1 MTTVFVTGSTGRAG
15 TYIVRD
21 LLAHDYDVV
30 GVDTKPPGGST
41 AIRSQTYTFKIVD
54 VTDFGQV
61 VSAMKGCE
69 AVIHMAAIPNPNKA
83 PEHEV
88 FRINMLANW
97 NVLEAAEVL
106 GIEKIVMA
114 SSVNAV
120 GAGFSKGITPRPYFP
135 IDEDHPT
142 FAEDGYALSKWLG
155 EEMGEA
161 FVRRRPGKV
170 QIASMRF
177 HGLKS
182 KERQKELNAA
192 PELSDAFGNSA
203 KSFWGWTDIAEAAR
217 ACVQAIEVDF
227 EGHEAFFING
237 EDSSA
242 VEPTEELIKKVYPE
256 AEIRSPMPGHTS
268 AISVEKAK
276 RILGW
281 KPEATWRDA

>member
-1 MTTVFVTGSTGRAG
+1 MP
-15 TYIVRD
+15 D
-21 LLAHDYDVV
+21 DVV
-30 GVDTKPPGGST
+30 GVDANPPGGTT
-41 AIRSQTYTFKIVD
+41 AISSLGYTFKSVD

-61 VSAMKGCE
+61 LSTMKGCQ
-69 AVIHMAAIPNPNKA
+69 AVIHMAAIPNPRNV
-83 PEHEV
+83 PEHEM
-88 FRINMLANW
+88 FRINMMSNW
-97 NVLEAAEVL
+97 NVLEAAELL
-106 GIEKIVMA
+106 GIEKIAMA
-114 SSVNAV
+114 SSINAV

-135 IDEDHPT
+135 VDEDHPT

-155 EEMGEA
+155 EEMGET

-182 KERQKELNAA
+182 KERQQEMRADREL
-192 PELSDAFGNSA
+192 EDAYGQSA

-217 ACVQAIEVDF
+217 ACVLAIEVNF

-237 EDSSA
+237 EDTSA
-242 VEPTEELIKKVYPE
+242 DEPTEELIKKVYPE
-256 AEIRSPMPGHTS
+256 AEIRSPMPGHTA

-276 RILGW
+276 RLLGW